1 MRSAA
6 GLGARA
12 GCGKPVAAMACGR
25 WLWKA
30 LATGAMLPVQGS
42 CHPRVLTT
50 AWHEGVRD
58 LDNGDV
64 GNGVQW
70 LLEAIREDIPG
81 DGNACDFA

>member
-1 MRSAA
+1 
-6 GLGARA
+6 
-12 GCGKPVAAMACGR
+12 
-25 WLWKA
+25 
-30 LATGAMLPVQGS
+30 MLPVQGS

-81 DGNACDFA
+81 DENACDFA

>member
-1 MRSAA
+1 M
-6 GLGARA
+6 
-12 GCGKPVAAMACGR
+12 AAMACGR
-25 WLWKA
+25 WLWEA

-42 CHPRVLTT
+42 CHPRVLTI

-81 DGNACDFA
+81 DANACDFA